1 MVGSKWKKVKKLAL
15 GFNLCVYV
23 PTTTST
29 LQDDDDDD
37 HHQQYSPPLP
47 PSQLFSDA
55 ALLPSP
61 SVSPA
66 NFSLNGSP
74 RPLSRFSKSFSRS
87 SKVPR
92 FHSLTHS
99 LTTTTISFF
108 YF

>member
-37 HHQQYSPPLP
+37 QQYSPPLP